1 MIASGEVPPEV
12 REGLRKGRRLCL
24 WTLFWLGGISVLM
37 YLVMGQS
44 QAMKTA
50 FIEDVLS
57 LVPSI
62 TFLIAA
68 SLEDKPASRRF
79 PFGFKRFNS
88 IAFLISATALLS
100 IGTFMAYEAVMAL
113 VMMEHPSIG
122 AIRLFG
128 TEVWLG
134 WVMIGVLMYSAIP
147 PIILGRKKMPVA
159 EKIEDKVL
167 FTDAQTQKADWQ
179 TALAG
184 IVGVTGIGFGLWWA
198 DAVAALFISLSIL
211 RDGWSNIKKSTAELA
226 DGAPRDL
233 EGGDLDRDAQDVAAK
248 LANAFPLSDVRMR
261 ESGRYMLAEIVG
273 PDAVG
278 EVDLSRFRPE
288 HRPWRLAE
296 VAMVLKPRNARP
308 GEQADRPSV
317 RPAASSLRS

>member
-1 MIASGEVPPEV
+1 MIADSDIPDEV
-12 REGLRKGRRLCL
+12 REGLSRGRTLCL
-24 WTLFWLGGISVLM
+24 WTLFWISTISVLM

-68 SLEDKPASRRF
+68 SLEHKPPSQKF

-100 IGTFMAYEAVMAL
+100 IGSFMAYEAVMGL
-113 VMMEHPSIG
+113 LKMEHPSIG
-122 AIRLFG
+122 AISVFG
-128 TEVWLG
+128 MDLWLG
-134 WVMIGVLMYSAIP
+134 WVMLAALAYSAIP
-147 PIILGRKKMPVA
+147 PVILGRMKKPIA

-184 IVGVTGIGFGLWWA
+184 MVGVVGIGLGIWWA
-198 DAVAALFISLSIL
+198 DAAAALFISLSIL
-211 RDGWSNIKKSTAELA
+211 RDGWKAIRKSAAELA
-226 DGAPRDL
+226 DGAPR
-233 EGGDLDRDAQDVAAK
+233 ELDSQEIDAEAQEVMDK
-248 LANAFPLSDVRMR
+248 LAQAFPRSSARVR
-261 ESGRYMLAEIVG
+261 ESGRYMLAQVTG

-278 EVDLSRFRPE
+278 PIEIEDFCPQK
-288 HRPWRLAE
+288 RPWRLAE
-296 VAMVLKPRNARP
+296 LSLIEREN
-308 GEQADRPSV
+308 DRT
-317 RPAASSLRS
+317 